1 MDSASIQLTINLAM
15 AGSAVIAVLA
25 LVLLVAGI
33 LKIRR
38 KAVEAKDRMTEAES
52 LVRGEDL
59 EGSVAD
65 QVAQA
70 FSASES
76 EALRG
81 FGEQMAALSVNHYE
95 GRLLPDP
102 APVLKTRDLFQPAT
116 AHWTG
121 RFFALIS
128 LSAGVLWLIL
138 ALFIFLWAGQPV
150 RLIPPALATFLLT
163 ALCGLFLLWYSGR
176 STRQIER
183 EGDRFVELLAGR
195 FPIFTDR
202 AGVALLVSEM
212 IGYGEKIRSEV
223 NAFSGLAAELA
234 KGEFA
239 EGINQSVRTIMSQ
252 EVVPVLNESNYAL
265 TDLARSLAGK
275 QEQGMASLADSFS
288 DAVARALAIHLSP
301 LPDKLQTLYQVAEHS
316 ADMMQESATTME
328 RAREE
333 GLAVTRDVQE
343 TLRLMALAKND
354 IADEM
359 AAISD
364 NLEILGASTEKMTAL
379 YAGAETNLATHID
392 RLTDQLRAHSDRLGE
407 GILES
412 AKSIEASVKMSSA
425 QNKNAAIL
433 LERLDEQ
440 LNTLEAL
447 GRQITDNTIHFTK
460 ESGGFV
466 SKTLEEFDVSLAEVV
481 ERLTFTTA
489 EIRDAID
496 ALPAVI
502 RGGGGQ

>member
-1 MDSASIQLTINLAM
+1 
-15 AGSAVIAVLA
+15 
-25 LVLLVAGI
+25 
-33 LKIRR
+33 
-38 KAVEAKDRMTEAES
+38 
-52 LVRGEDL
+52 
-59 EGSVAD
+59 
-65 QVAQA
+65 
-70 FSASES
+70 
-76 EALRG
+76 
-81 FGEQMAALSVNHYE
+81 
-95 GRLLPDP
+95 
-102 APVLKTRDLFQPAT
+102 
-116 AHWTG
+116 
-121 RFFALIS
+121 
-128 LSAGVLWLIL
+128 
-138 ALFIFLWAGQPV
+138 
-150 RLIPPALATFLLT
+150 
-163 ALCGLFLLWYSGR
+163 
-176 STRQIER
+176 
-183 EGDRFVELLAGR
+183 
-195 FPIFTDR
+195 
-202 AGVALLVSEM
+202 
-212 IGYGEKIRSEV
+212 
-223 NAFSGLAAELA
+223 
-234 KGEFA
+234 
-239 EGINQSVRTIMSQ
+239 
-252 EVVPVLNESNYAL
+252 
-265 TDLARSLAGK
+265 
-275 QEQGMASLADSFS
+275 MASLADSFS